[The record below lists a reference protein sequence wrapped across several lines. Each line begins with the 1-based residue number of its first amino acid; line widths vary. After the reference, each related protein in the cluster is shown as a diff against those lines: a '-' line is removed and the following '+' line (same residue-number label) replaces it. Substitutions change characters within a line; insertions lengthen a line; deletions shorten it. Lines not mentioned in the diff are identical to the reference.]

1 MPRIILICLTSLILT
16 GCAITSHQTTP
27 SSLGKPSSLAAM
39 EAVVDLPGPVSVDT
53 INSAD
58 WEVPIAGILD
68 MNDPQVKAARLNDHL
83 EPIHIFM
90 HVLHHPDR
98 GYFLVDSGIS
108 RVFLDHP
115 QQYGVNALISMEFHP
130 ERIRLRQD
138 TASVTKRL
146 PTPVQGIF
154 LTHLH
159 VDHISGL
166 PDIPTNVPLYVGK
179 NETGPRRFSY
189 MFTLDMINK
198 LLEQHASLKTWPFPD
213 DNGGGF
219 HGIVDIFG
227 DGTVWAL
234 SVPGHTTG
242 STAYLVRTP
251 NGPVLL
257 TGDVSHT
264 RWGWDHGV
272 PPGDFTDNI
281 DNNRKSLLALKAL
294 VERHPKIRV
303 RLGHQY

>member
-1 MPRIILICLTSLILT
+1 MT
-16 GCAITSHQTTP
+16 
-27 SSLGKPSSLAAM
+27 
-39 EAVVDLPGPVSVDT
+39 VDT

-58 WEVPIAGILD
+58 WAVPLAGMLD
-68 MNDPQVKAARLNDHL
+68 MKDPQVKAAGLHDCL

-90 HVLHHPDR
+90 YVLHHPDR
-98 GYFLVDSGIS
+98 GYFLVDSGVS
-108 RVFLDHP
+108 RAFLGHP
-115 QQYGVNALISMEFHP
+115 QRYGVNALVDMELHT
-130 ERIRLRQD
+130 ERIQLRQD
-138 TASVTKRL
+138 TASIVRGL
-146 PTPVQGIF
+146 PTPVQGVF

-166 PDIPTNVPLYVGK
+166 PDIPANVPLYIGK
-179 NETGPRRFSY
+179 NEIGPKRFLNL
-189 MFTLDMINK
+189 FTLNLINT
-198 LLEQHASLKTWPFPD
+198 LLDQHANLETWPLPD
-213 DNGGGF
+213 DNNGGF

-227 DGTVWAL
+227 DGSVWAIH
-234 SVPGHTTG
+234 VPGHTPG

-272 PPGDFTDNI
+272 PPGAFTANI
-281 DNNRKSLLALKAL
+281 DANRESLLALKAL
-294 VERHPKIRV
+294 VNRHPEIKI